1 MRKRILTVGTVL
13 LCLALLAGCKFLT
26 RTNVDFDTDSISK
39 TQKIVICDA
48 AGNEKAAITGERE
61 IDAFV
66 EAMDAE
72 RWKIEE
78 VPEGLTEA
86 GSLTLWQR
94 ETVTALIG
102 RGETKTAPICTL
114 QLYEGAAYLAIET
127 GFMDVSIP
135 FAIPEETAA
144 YLRGL
149 IE

>member
-1 MRKRILTVGTVL
+1 MTVGTVL

-86 GSLTLWQR
+86 GSRHGPHRPGRDEDGANLHPPAVR
-94 ETVTALIG
+94 G
-102 RGETKTAPICTL
+102 RG
-114 QLYEGAAYLAIET
+114 
-127 GFMDVSIP
+127 VS
-135 FAIPEETAA
+135 
-144 YLRGL
+144 RH
-149 IE
+149 